1 MRDQEKAAQ
10 ATKAAQTGWWFRKIL
25 LNNHP
30 GASRHPSW
38 PGGATCLLTSHNS
51 KLTTQDSRLFNEE
64 VFMPFINGRSVALEE
79 KDATTVVNPANG
91 RPVAKVFMSTPK
103 EMTQA
108 IDAAE
113 AAKEQWGNTTPAE
126 REIILI
132 RAAEI
137 LEAKRGEIV
146 DVLIDE
152 AGSTFGKAQF
162 EVSFVV
168 NMIRA
173 SSGEAR
179 RIFGHTIPSDVPGL
193 LSFAIRR
200 PLGVIGGISPF
211 NFPLILSTK
220 KVCLALAAGNT
231 FVLKPS
237 EETSLLGMKIAEV
250 FQDAGLPPG
259 VLNVVPGDGP
269 TLGEAMVKDPRV
281 KLISFT
287 GSTAVG
293 RQLAVQCAT
302 NGKKIT
308 LEMGGKSPLVVL
320 KDADI
325 DYAVNT
331 ACFGLFIHQGQ
342 ICMAGS
348 RIIVEAPIHQTFL
361 DKFVAKVKTL
371 QVGDPRDPHTVIGPL
386 IRASQCEFIDK
397 RIKSSVAAG
406 ARVLTGGGHK
416 GNFFEPTVL
425 AGVVPGMEVFTDELF
440 GPVASVIKADDAEHA
455 LSLANNTRYGL
466 SSAVLTNDLQMAMKF
481 ALRLDAGMVH
491 INSSTIH
498 DEPHIPFGGVKDS
511 GFSREGGQ
519 WSMEEMTELKWITI
533 QQGQRPYPF

>member
-1 MRDQEKAAQ
+1 
-10 ATKAAQTGWWFRKIL
+10 
-25 LNNHP
+25 
-30 GASRHPSW
+30 
-38 PGGATCLLTSHNS
+38 
-51 KLTTQDSRLFNEE
+51 
-64 VFMPFINGRSVALEE
+64 MPFINGRSVAL
-79 KDATTVVNPANG
+79 DDTAATTVINPANG
-91 RPVAKVFMSTPK
+91 NPVAKVFMSTPK

-108 IDAAE
+108 IDAAD
-113 AAKEQWGNTTPAE
+113 AAKESWGNTSPAE

-137 LEAKRGEIV
+137 LEARRAEVV

-162 EVSFVV
+162 EVSFTV

-179 RIFGHTIPSDVPGL
+179 RIFGQVIPSDVPGL

-220 KVCLALAAGNT
+220 KICMALGAGNT

-237 EETSLLGMKIAEV
+237 EEVSLLGLKIAEI
-250 FQDAGLPPG
+250 FHEAGLPAG

-269 TLGEAMVKDPRV
+269 TLGEVLVKDPRV

-302 NGKKIT
+302 HSKRIT
-308 LEMGGKSPLVVL
+308 LEMGGKSPLVIL
-320 KDADI
+320 KDADV

-331 ACFGLFIHQGQ
+331 AVFGLFIHQGQ

-348 RIIVEAPIHQTFL
+348 RIIVEAPLYQSFL
-361 DKFVAKVKTL
+361 DKFTAKVKTL
-371 QVGDPRDPHTVIGPL
+371 QMGDPRDPHTVIGPL
-386 IRASQCEFIDK
+386 IRSSQCEFINK

-406 ARVLTGGGHK
+406 ARVLTGGGSK
-416 GNFFEPTVL
+416 GHYFEPTVL
-425 AGVVPGMEVFTDELF
+425 ADVVPGMEVFKDELF
-440 GPVASVIKADDAEHA
+440 GPVASVIKATDADHA
-455 LSLANNTRYGL
+455 LKLANDTHYGL
-466 SSAVLTNDLQMAMKF
+466 SSAVLTNDLQLAMKF
-481 ALRLDAGMVH
+481 ALGLEAGMVH

-511 GFSREGGQ
+511 GLSREGGH
-519 WSMEEMTELKWITI
+519 WSMEEMTELKWVTI
-533 QQGQRPYPF
+533 QQGQRHYPF